1 MMISSSRE
9 LCLVYNRISFKLIFM
24 IIYMVVNSQSQIIP
38 TNGPT
43 SSSQLNRCEVCK
55 LLVRSF
61 ENVSN

>member
-1 MMISSSRE
+1 MISSSRK
-9 LCLVYNRISFKLIFM
+9 LCLVYNRIIFKLIFV

-38 TNGPT
+38 THGPT